1 MNEEEVREKCVQL
14 AELSGALTRQNMLLR
29 DYIDNIAAII
39 AYQSS
44 LKDQVMQMADMIKEV
59 LYNADDE
66 LLDILIEDGRY
77 RYKEPKKMD

>member
-39 AYQSS
+39 DWQCP
-44 LKDQVMQMADMIKEV
+44 LKEQDKWVEDMIELG
-59 LYNADDE
+59 LYKRE
-66 LLDILIEDGRY
+66 EED
-77 RYKEPKKMD
+77 

>member
-39 AYQSS
+39 DWQCP
-44 LKDQVMQMADMIKEV
+44 LKEQDKWLEDMIELG
-59 LYNADDE
+59 LYKRE
-66 LLDILIEDGRY
+66 EED
-77 RYKEPKKMD
+77 

>member
-39 AYQSS
+39 DYQCP
-44 LKDQVMQMADMIKEV
+44 LKEQDKWVEDMIDMG
-59 LYNADDE
+59 LYSRE
-66 LLDILIEDGRY
+66 KGED
-77 RYKEPKKMD
+77 

>member
-39 AYQSS
+39 DYQCP
-44 LKDQVMQMADMIKEV
+44 LKEQDKWLEDMIEMG
-59 LYNADDE
+59 LYSRE
-66 LLDILIEDGRY
+66 KGED
-77 RYKEPKKMD
+77 

>member
-1 MNEEEVREKCVQL
+1 MKEDEVREKCVQL

-44 LKDQVMQMADMIKEV
+44 LKDKDMWMADMIKEG
-59 LYNADDE
+59 LYNPDDE

-77 RYKEPKKMD
+77 RYKKPKKVD

>member
-14 AELSGALTRQNMLLR
+14 EELSGALTRQNMLLR

-44 LKDQVMQMADMIKEV
+44 LKDQDMWMADMIKEG
-59 LYNADDE
+59 LYNPDDE

-77 RYKEPKKMD
+77 RYKKPKKVD

>member
-1 MNEEEVREKCVQL
+1 MNEKEVRETCVQL
-14 AELSGALTRQNMLLR
+14 AELSGALTRQNMMLR

-44 LKDQVMQMADMIKEV
+44 LKDQDMWMADMIKEG
-59 LYNADDE
+59 LYNPDDE

-77 RYKEPKKMD
+77 RYKKPKKVD

>member
-39 AYQSS
+39 DWQCP
-44 LKDQVMQMADMIKEV
+44 LKEQDKWVEDMIELG
-59 LYNADDE
+59 LYKGE
-66 LLDILIEDGRY
+66 EED
-77 RYKEPKKMD
+77 

>member
-44 LKDQVMQMADMIKEV
+44 LKDQDMWMADMIKEG
-59 LYNADDE
+59 LYNPDDE

-77 RYKEPKKMD
+77 RYKKPKQVD

>member
-1 MNEEEVREKCVQL
+1 
-14 AELSGALTRQNMLLR
+14 MLLR

-44 LKDQVMQMADMIKEV
+44 LKDQDMWMADMIKEG
-59 LYNADDE
+59 LYNPDDE

-77 RYKEPKKMD
+77 RYKKPKKVD